1 MRDYKLDYLLGAH
14 SILASDYFDMFKLHS
29 TSTLEDR
36 TSARELMQ
44 HAADAV
50 QDYIKETYTRKL

>member
-1 MRDYKLDYLLGAH
+1 MRDFKLDYLLGAH

-36 TSARELMQ
+36 ASARELMQ
-44 HAADAV
+44 QAADAV
-50 QDYIKETYTRKL
+50 QDYIKENYTRKP